1 MSVRRVS
8 VLLLAIAIV
17 APIAGEAQEAQ
28 PPKQKTLYARVG
40 GYDTIAKIV
49 DTFLP
54 KLRDEPRIAAMISGL
69 ADTSKMR
76 NRQMIVDQICG
87 LAGGP
92 CLYIGRT
99 MLAAHQGLG
108 ITQDLWEISQKKM
121 GETLDE
127 LKIKDPERKELI
139 ALIETLRPDIVQ
151 KPADD
156 AKKPE

>member
-1 MSVRRVS
+1 MSVGRVS
-8 VLLLAIAIV
+8 VLLLAITIA
-17 APIAGEAQEAQ
+17 APIVGIAQEA
-28 PPKQKTLYARVG
+28 PPKQKTLYERLG
-40 GYDTIAKIV
+40 RYDMIAKIV

-76 NRQMIVDQICG
+76 NRQLIIDQICG

-99 MLAAHQGLG
+99 MVAAHQGLG
-108 ITQDLWEISQKKM
+108 ITQDLWELSQKKM

-127 LKIKDPERKELI
+127 LKIKDPERSELI
-139 ALIETLRPDIVQ
+139 AVIEKLRPDIVQ
-151 KPADD
+151 KPAEET
-156 AKKPE
+156 KKPE